1 MPNRDHK
8 SSEQQWREM
17 TPSHRRHTKPYKK
30 PSTLPI
36 GRVGK
41 WLLLILVLVVLY
53 GTLKPECR
61 GYQQSTPAH
70 CVD

>member
-1 MPNRDHK
+1 MHRNESEWRATKQRPHK
-8 SSEQQWREM
+8 A
-17 TPSHRRHTKPYKK
+17 PVHKP
-30 PSTLPI
+30 TLPM
-36 GRVGK
+36 RKVAK
-41 WLLLILVLVVLY
+41 WLLVIMALAALY